1 MSVPLYL
8 QAEGASR
15 KGKVPVVA
23 REGSGPAGFDY
34 WIPSEE
40 VLQMTQTALSQWNG
54 LRRLA
59 DTYSAAR
66 RGKAEEQAAKDRAAA
81 ERALLQR
88 EFEERLEAEQIKW
101 MGQVKERLRE
111 KLLALSKMRS

>member
-1 MSVPLYL
+1 LSVPLYL
-8 QAEGASR
+8 QAEGAGR

-23 REGSGPAGFDY
+23 REGSGQASFDY

-40 VLQMTQTALSQWNG
+40 VLQMTQTALAHWNG

-66 RGKAEEQAAKDRAAA
+66 RGKEEEQATKDHAAA

-111 KLLALSKMRS
+111 KLLALSKTRS